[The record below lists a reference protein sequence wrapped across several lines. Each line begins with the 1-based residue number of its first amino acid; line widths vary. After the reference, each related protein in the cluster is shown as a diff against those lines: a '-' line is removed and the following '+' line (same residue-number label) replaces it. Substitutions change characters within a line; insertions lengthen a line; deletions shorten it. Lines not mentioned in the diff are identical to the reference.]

1 MRAADLR
8 CREKGGMIS
17 LFLNG
22 HGNTLLRT
30 LREIYGKGF
39 AARYPETAKLS
50 EVTLQLNETS
60 LSQLR
65 RDYETDHLEQ
75 DCSGT
80 EMKSP
85 ACRAGAKV
93 NRRWR
98 DYTTTPTNEQFR
110 MRRRVDLRWFPPRVG
125 RIRNP

>member
-30 LREIYGKGF
+30 LREINGKGF

-50 EVTLQLNETS
+50 EVMLQLNETS
-60 LSQLR
+60 LINSAAITR
-65 RDYETDHLEQ
+65 R
-75 DCSGT
+75 
-80 EMKSP
+80 
-85 ACRAGAKV
+85 
-93 NRRWR
+93 
-98 DYTTTPTNEQFR
+98 TTWNKTAQASK
-110 MRRRVDLRWFPPRVG
+110 
-125 RIRNP
+125 